1 MMWPTILIL
10 RVGRGQTIPI
20 PLPLFLLWPFIILGW
35 LVYPFLRLVPASSRE
50 RGGRAVSAA
59 NPGSGKVDRPARPPH
74 PAQTL
79 RVALVAFAKLN
90 GLRIDVRDPEEGR
103 FSIRIY

>member
-1 MMWPTILIL
+1 MMWPSILVL
-10 RVGRGQTIPI
+10 RAGRGQTIPI
-20 PLPLFLLWPFIILGW
+20 PLPLFLLWPFIVIGW
-35 LVYPFLRLVPASSRE
+35 IVYPFLRLIPAAT
-50 RGGRAVSAA
+50 RGGPA
-59 NPGSGKVDRPARPPH
+59 NTESQADPKTRPAGRPRRPMH

-103 FSIRIY
+103 FSIQIY